1 MNEELHPENGW
12 FAEFTLNGKWKKN
25 HHKIQSKSQI
35 FGHLINNWIQ
45 WTPNENFLWTA
56 KNLQRV
62 RVIGLS
68 QNMSWKKN
76 IENMF
81 VEIKSKNQIINSQ
94 FLDKS
99 KLPNIQPYDI
109 LWYSPIV
116 QSQLGLTLG
125 KDLISV
131 TYFHQ
136 FSSKTVGI
144 VQDIPAYH
152 LGGVEVFVQNTF
164 NKKIN
169 LVFCVNNLWNRMYLI
184 TENRPMPL
192 RNFSFQ
198 FTYKL
203 NNK

>member
-1 MNEELHPENGW
+1 
-12 FAEFTLNGKWKKN
+12 
-25 HHKIQSKSQI
+25 
-35 FGHLINNWIQ
+35 
-45 WTPNENFLWTA
+45 
-56 KNLQRV
+56 
-62 RVIGLS
+62 
-68 QNMSWKKN
+68 
-76 IENMF
+76 MF
-81 VEIKSKNQIINSQ
+81 IEIKSKNQFINSQ

-136 FSSKTVGI
+136 FTSKTVGI

-152 LGGVEVFVQNTF
+152 LGGVEVFVQNIL

-169 LVFCVNNLWNRMYLI
+169 LVFCANNLWNRMYFI

-198 FTYKL
+198 LTYKL